1 MRKLSQLTIIILTLT
16 VANPASADSDSVVSF
31 GIGTS
36 FAVNQIT
43 PLNSEPVTAFSNEIG
58 IKTRFLHVL
67 AVEFAYSPT
76 DRVDTEQQLVFDSTY
91 RFSGLLYLVPTY
103 PVGLYLKGG
112 LGAGEISELF
122 DPEAETTSY
131 HAGAGLD
138 FHIGDHF
145 VVGAEFLLLL
155 PGVQSIRNT
164 MSQYANEEL
173 SRYQNRSVETPYEG
187 PQNDLSVD
195 DFISANNFRV
205 ALNARYFF

>member
-1 MRKLSQLTIIILTLT
+1 MRKLTQFTIVALLLT
-16 VANPASADSDSVVSF
+16 VANTASADSDSILSF

-36 FAVNQIT
+36 FAVNQVT

-58 IKTRFLHVL
+58 IKSRFLHVL

-76 DRVDTEQQLVFDSTY
+76 DRVDTEEQLVFNSTY
-91 RFSGLLYLVPTY
+91 RFSGLLYIVPTY

-112 LGAGEISELF
+112 VGAGDISELF
-122 DPEAETTSY
+122 DLEAATTSY

-155 PGVQSIRNT
+155 PGVQSIRST
-164 MSQYANEEL
+164 MSEYANEEL
-173 SRYQNRSVETPYEG
+173 SRYQNRSVDTPYEG
-187 PQNDLSVD
+187 PEHDLGVE

-205 ALNARYFF
+205 AVNARYFF